1 MTDPKDI
8 GHISDEQLI
17 AYLDRE
23 LSLEEHATLARRI
36 AGDPELQRRLLVLS
50 GGNRPFRQ
58 AFEPL
63 LAHAPE
69 ERMKAMLSN
78 LQATSPASRAPRWR
92 VLGAMAAAILLFAA
106 GLAADRLLTGSGPS
120 LGDITQTADR
130 GQDDDD
136 WRQAVAEYLTL
147 YSTDTLA
154 SIPDDDVMRQRELE
168 SLKNKLA
175 LNLSSSQLA
184 TPGLSFKRA
193 QLFEYDGKPLG
204 QIAYLDPD
212 SGPVALCMIRSDGG
226 GSGQQTEQRQG
237 FNIVYWTQSGHDFM
251 VIGRMSLP
259 QLQDLARDLSG
270 RLAI

>member
-130 GQDDDD
+130 AQDDDD

-154 SIPDDDVMRQRELE
+154 